1 MEARTQGRSASRST
15 PCASHCSSWSAS
27 PGLVIAAALLHPE
40 IGAADRRRAGALLLA
55 GEPEEVLE
63 EVPMGT
69 NAEVPLAHRLQRS
82 HLLEAV
88 WVEVLELQSVR
99 EQHPAD
105 EPADGDG
112 EVALVEGHE

>member
-1 MEARTQGRSASRST
+1 
-15 PCASHCSSWSAS
+15 
-27 PGLVIAAALLHPE
+27 
-40 IGAADRRRAGALLLA
+40 
-55 GEPEEVLE
+55 
-63 EVPMGT
+63 MGT

-105 EPADGDG
+105 EPADGDR